1 MQIGYSFQWFKCLW
15 SELFLL
21 YFDFLPI
28 QKLWEPKSLVETDDE
43 TVETGQIGEADVY
56 ESHNSLKL
64 SWTKIWSLCYFEV
77 YVANFV
83 HPGSFVKSKSPDS
96 IAFCETNLEDSVE
109 SKNLYL
115 RVCLPLVW
123 KDLVTDM

>member
-1 MQIGYSFQWFKCLW
+1 MEWTFFTSFSLTSQ
-15 SELFLL
+15 
-21 YFDFLPI
+21 I
-28 QKLWEPKSLVETDDE
+28 QKLWKPKSLVETDDE
-43 TVETGQIGEADVY
+43 TVETGQIGEADGY
-56 ESHNSLKL
+56 ESHNSLKF

-83 HPGSFVKSKSPDS
+83 HPGSFVKSKSPDI

-109 SKNLYL
+109 SSKKLYL
-115 RVCLPLVW
+115 RVCLPLIW